1 MARIHMATQGKTA
14 LEIAAMIES
23 VSNVEVIKITITGD
37 VATIDYRDIP
47 MGFGEEIE
55 RPIDDSIFDDGYWY
69 AYDDDYSSDD
79 L

>member
-1 MARIHMATQGKTA
+1 MATQGKTA
-14 LEIAAMIES
+14 LEIATMIES

-47 MGFGEEIE
+47 MGFGETVE

>member
-1 MARIHMATQGKTA
+1 MTTQGKTA
-14 LEIAAMIES
+14 IELAAMIES

-47 MGFGEEIE
+47 MGFGEAIE

-69 AYDDDYSSDD
+69 AYDNDYDPEED
-79 L
+79 I